1 MELIPHNGYVCYHDI
16 DDGNIRVF
24 YYDAPAETYVRNMIN
39 GFLILKLNKL
49 VLIDTMEKAEKFAM
63 LLWHLPAPTA
73 TNQH

>member
-1 MELIPHNGYVCYHDI
+1 MSNNCPDCNAPLVSLVCYHDI

-49 VLIDTMEKAEKFAM
+49 VLIDTMEKAEKFVM
-63 LLWHLPAPTA
+63 LL
-73 TNQH
+73 